1 MTKISEKDLQI
12 ALVHQY
18 IRLGIGGNWNE
29 QNEELETARQ
39 IMKKH
44 NITNQDINRVCG
56 MSETLEQIEQIEK
69 ESHLQGNFFVTCIHG
84 EFYLAD
90 YDMQIAKI

>member
-12 ALVHQY
+12 ALAHQY

-69 ESHLQGNFFVTCIHG
+69 ESHLQGNFFVTCILG
-84 EFYLAD
+84 DFYLAD